1 MAASP
6 QEQQA
11 PCSTRPECKGRST
24 LRVRCVEEEGRARC
38 RSPSR
43 AKKKKMAGAQA
54 EAFLAEYAGFLR
66 DLKRNERSAI
76 SLLSMLAADNKQL
89 AGGIVSTLERHILTV
104 RCV

>member
-1 MAASP
+1 MRGGGGQGALPLS
-6 QEQQA
+6 
-11 PCSTRPECKGRST
+11 
-24 LRVRCVEEEGRARC
+24 VAR
-38 RSPSR
+38 
-43 AKKKKMAGAQA
+43 KKKKMAGAQA

-66 DLKRNERSAI
+66 DHKRNERSAI